1 MTNEQKA
8 LKACADYARL
18 TREIAS
24 LKTALGDHLGKCKGV
39 EPEDAPCHED
49 FDVAVGDTH
58 LRVAY
63 TPELS
68 ESDYFEPYRVWK
80 GDKQIRAYLA
90 ICPHCLAAHEAIQ
103 ARKAARRSLGAAKRQ
118 IGLIGRKAQAQ
129 STQQ

>member
-1 MTNEQKA
+1 MTDEQKA

-24 LKTALGDHLGKCKGV
+24 LKTALGDHLGKCPGV
-39 EPEDAPCHED
+39 RTPEI
-49 FDVAVGDTH
+49 GDSTH
-58 LRVAY
+58 LSVAY
-63 TPELS
+63 APELS

-103 ARKAARRSLGAAKRQ
+103 QRKAARRSLGAAKRQ
-118 IGLIGRKAQAQ
+118 IGLIGRKAHAQ